1 MLGLLDRKK
10 HLYKG
15 EIVDLV
21 ERARVSEKA
30 SFDGVPTVFYDI
42 YVSGSNLT
50 DSNLTGS
57 NLGSNL
63 TGSNLKVGKCD
74 LRLKNDGF
82 MYYYGNVGYNIKET
96 YRGHHYAYYACKIL
110 FKIAKEEFGLN
121 ELIITCNPDNDAS
134 YKTLKR
140 LGGKLVEIAQ
150 IPYDHELYEKGDRFK
165 CIFRFKL

>member
-30 SFDGVPTVFYDI
+30 SFDGVPTIFYDI
-42 YVSGSNLT
+42 YLS
-50 DSNLTGS
+50 
-57 NLGSNL
+57 
-63 TGSNLKVGKCD
+63 GSNLKVGKCD

-82 MYYYGNVGYNIKET
+82 MYYYGNVGYNIKES
-96 YRGHHYAYYACKIL
+96 YRGHHYAYYACKVL
-110 FKIAKEEFGLN
+110 FKIAKEEFGMK

>member
-42 YVSGSNLT
+42 YVSGSNL
-50 DSNLTGS
+50 GS
-57 NLGSNL
+57 NLGSNQ
-63 TGSNLKVGKCD
+63 GSNLKVGKCD

-82 MYYYGNVGYNIKET
+82 MYYYGNVGYNIKES

-110 FKIAKEEFGLN
+110 FKIAKEEFGLK

>member
-21 ERARVSEKA
+21 ERARVSEKT

-42 YVSGSNLT
+42 YVSGSNL
-50 DSNLTGS
+50 GS
-57 NLGSNL
+57 NLSGSNL
-63 TGSNLKVGKCD
+63 SGSNLKVGKCD

-82 MYYYGNVGYNIKET
+82 MYYYGNVGYNIKES

-110 FKIAKEEFGLN
+110 FKIAKEEFGMK

>member
-21 ERARVSEKA
+21 ERARVSEKT

-42 YVSGSNLT
+42 YVSGSNQG
-50 DSNLTGS
+50 SNLT
-57 NLGSNL
+57 GSNL

>member
-21 ERARVSEKA
+21 ERARVSEKT

-42 YVSGSNLT
+42 YVSGSNL
-50 DSNLTGS
+50 GS
-57 NLGSNL
+57 NLSGSNL
-63 TGSNLKVGKCD
+63 SGSNLKVGKCD

-82 MYYYGNVGYNIKET
+82 MYYYGNVGYNIKES
-96 YRGHHYAYYACKIL
+96 YRGHHYAYYACKVL
-110 FKIAKEEFGLN
+110 FKIAKEEFGMK

>member
-42 YVSGSNLT
+42 YLSGSNLGT
-50 DSNLTGS
+50 NLR
-57 NLGSNL
+57 
-63 TGSNLKVGKCD
+63 VGKCD

-82 MYYYGNVGYNIKET
+82 MYYYGNVGYNIIESQ
-96 YRGHHYAYYACKIL
+96 RGHHYAYYACKVL
-110 FKIAKEEFGLN
+110 FKIAKEEFGMK
-121 ELIITCNPDNDAS
+121 ELIITCNPDNEAS
-134 YKTLKR
+134 YKTLK
-140 LGGKLVEIAQ
+140 KLKGDLVDIAQ

>member
-10 HLYKG
+10 RLYKG

-21 ERARVSEKA
+21 ERARVSEKT

-42 YVSGSNLT
+42 YVSGF
-50 DSNLTGS
+50 
-57 NLGSNL
+57 
-63 TGSNLKVGKCD
+63 KAGKCD

-82 MYYYGNVGYNIKET
+82 MYYYGNVGYNIKES
-96 YRGHHYAYYACKIL
+96 YRGHHYAYYACKVL
-110 FKIAKEEFGLN
+110 FKIAKEEFGMK

>member
-21 ERARVSEKA
+21 ERARVSEKT

-42 YVSGSNLT
+42 YVSGSNL
-50 DSNLTGS
+50 GS
-57 NLGSNL
+57 NLGSNQ
-63 TGSNLKVGKCD
+63 GSNLKVGKCD

>member
-1 MLGLLDRKK
+1 MLNLLDRKK

-21 ERARVSEKA
+21 ERARVSEKT

-42 YVSGSNLT
+42 YLSGSNL
-50 DSNLTGS
+50 S
-57 NLGSNL
+57 
-63 TGSNLKVGKCD
+63 GSNLKVGKCD

-82 MYYYGNVGYNIKET
+82 MYYYGNVGYNIKES

-110 FKIAKEEFGLN
+110 FKIAKEEFGMK

>member
-42 YVSGSNLT
+42 YVSGSNLG
-50 DSNLTGS
+50 SNLT
-57 NLGSNL
+57 GSNL

>member
-21 ERARVSEKA
+21 ERARVSEKT

-42 YVSGSNLT
+42 YVSGSNL
-50 DSNLTGS
+50 GS
-57 NLGSNL
+57 NLSGSNL
-63 TGSNLKVGKCD
+63 SGLNLKVGKCD

-82 MYYYGNVGYNIKET
+82 MYYYGNVGYNIKES

-110 FKIAKEEFGLN
+110 FKIAKEEFGMK

>member
-1 MLGLLDRKK
+1 MLNLLDRKK
-10 HLYKG
+10 YLHKG
-15 EIVDLV
+15 EVVDLV

-42 YVSGSNLT
+42 YVSGSNL
-50 DSNLTGS
+50 DS

>member
-42 YVSGSNLT
+42 YVSGSNL
-50 DSNLTGS
+50 
-57 NLGSNL
+57 
-63 TGSNLKVGKCD
+63 KVGKCD

-82 MYYYGNVGYNIKET
+82 MYYYGNVGYNIKES
-96 YRGHHYAYYACKIL
+96 YRGHHYAYYACKVL

>member
-10 HLYKG
+10 RLYKG

-21 ERARVSEKA
+21 ERARVSEKT

-42 YVSGSNLT
+42 FLSGSNLT
-50 DSNLTGS
+50 
-57 NLGSNL
+57 GSNL

-82 MYYYGNVGYNIKET
+82 MYYYGNVGYNIKES

-110 FKIAKEEFGLN
+110 FKIAKEEFGMK

>member
-1 MLGLLDRKK
+1 MLGLLDREK

-21 ERARVSEKA
+21 ERARVSEKT

-42 YVSGSNLT
+42 YLSGSNLGT
-50 DSNLTGS
+50 NLR
-57 NLGSNL
+57 
-63 TGSNLKVGKCD
+63 VGKCD

-82 MYYYGNVGYNIKET
+82 MYYYGNVGYNIMESQ
-96 YRGHHYAYYACKIL
+96 RGHHYAYYACKVL
-110 FKIAKEEFGLN
+110 FKIAKEEFGMK
-121 ELIITCNPDNDAS
+121 ELIITCNPDNEAS
-134 YKTLKR
+134 YKTLK
-140 LGGKLVEIAQ
+140 KLKGDLIDIAQ

>member
-1 MLGLLDRKK
+1 MLNLLDRKK

-21 ERARVSEKA
+21 ERARVSEKT

-42 YVSGSNLT
+42 YVSGSNL
-50 DSNLTGS
+50 
-57 NLGSNL
+57 
-63 TGSNLKVGKCD
+63 GSNLKVGKCD

-82 MYYYGNVGYNIKET
+82 MYYYGNVGYNIKES

-110 FKIAKEEFGLN
+110 FKIAKEEFGMK
-121 ELIITCNPDNDAS
+121 ELIITCNPDNEAS
-134 YKTLKR
+134 YKTLK
-140 LGGKLVEIAQ
+140 KLKGDLIDIAQ

>member
-21 ERARVSEKA
+21 ERARVSEKT

-42 YVSGSNLT
+42 YLSGSNL
-50 DSNLTGS
+50 S
-57 NLGSNL
+57 
-63 TGSNLKVGKCD
+63 GSNLKVGKCD

-82 MYYYGNVGYNIKET
+82 MYYYGNVGYNIKES

-110 FKIAKEEFGLN
+110 FKIAKEEFGLK

>member
-42 YVSGSNLT
+42 YVSGSNL
-50 DSNLTGS
+50 
-57 NLGSNL
+57 GSNL

-82 MYYYGNVGYNIKET
+82 MYYYGNVGYNIIESQ
-96 YRGHHYAYYACKIL
+96 RGHHYAYYACKVL
-110 FKIAKEEFGLN
+110 FKIAKEEFGMK
-121 ELIITCNPDNDAS
+121 ELIITCNPDNEAS
-134 YKTLKR
+134 YKTLK
-140 LGGKLVEIAQ
+140 KLKGDLVDIAQ

>member
-21 ERARVSEKA
+21 ERARVSEKT

-42 YVSGSNLT
+42 YVSGFKT
-50 DSNLTGS
+50 
-57 NLGSNL
+57 
-63 TGSNLKVGKCD
+63 GKCD

-82 MYYYGNVGYNIKET
+82 MYYYGNVGYNIKES

-110 FKIAKEEFGLN
+110 FKIAKEEFGLK

>member
-42 YVSGSNLT
+42 YVSGSNQG
-50 DSNLTGS
+50 SNLT
-57 NLGSNL
+57 GSNL

>member
-10 HLYKG
+10 RLYKG

-21 ERARVSEKA
+21 ERARVSEKT
-30 SFDGVPTVFYDI
+30 SFDRVPTVFYDI
-42 YVSGSNLT
+42 YVS
-50 DSNLTGS
+50 
-57 NLGSNL
+57 GSNL

-82 MYYYGNVGYNIKET
+82 MYYYGNVGYNIKES

-110 FKIAKEEFGLN
+110 FKIAKEEFGLK

-140 LGGKLVEIAQ
+140 LGGKLVETAQ

>member
-21 ERARVSEKA
+21 ERARVSEKT

-42 YVSGSNLT
+42 YVS
-50 DSNLTGS
+50 
-57 NLGSNL
+57 GSNL

-82 MYYYGNVGYNIKET
+82 MYYYGNVGYNIKES

-110 FKIAKEEFGLN
+110 FKIAKEEFGMK

>member
-42 YVSGSNLT
+42 YVSGSNLG
-50 DSNLTGS
+50 SNLT
-57 NLGSNL
+57 GSNL

-82 MYYYGNVGYNIKET
+82 MYYYGNVGYNIKES

-110 FKIAKEEFGLN
+110 FKIAKEEFGLK

>member
-10 HLYKG
+10 RLYKG

-21 ERARVSEKA
+21 ERARVSEKT

-42 YVSGSNLT
+42 FLS
-50 DSNLTGS
+50 
-57 NLGSNL
+57 GSNL

-82 MYYYGNVGYNIKET
+82 MYYYGNVGYNIKES

-110 FKIAKEEFGLN
+110 FKIAKEEFGMK

>member
-10 HLYKG
+10 RLYKG

-21 ERARVSEKA
+21 ERARVSEKT

-42 YVSGSNLT
+42 YLS
-50 DSNLTGS
+50 DSNPSGT
-57 NLGSNL
+57 NLG
-63 TGSNLKVGKCD
+63 TNLKVGKCD

-82 MYYYGNVGYNIKET
+82 MYYYGNVGYNIIESQ
-96 YRGHHYAYYACKIL
+96 RGHHYAYYACKVL
-110 FKIAKEEFGLN
+110 FKIAKEEFGMK
-121 ELIITCNPDNDAS
+121 ELIITCNPDNEAS
-134 YKTLKR
+134 YKTLK
-140 LGGKLVEIAQ
+140 KLKGDLVDIAQ

>member
-42 YVSGSNLT
+42 YVSGSNL
-50 DSNLTGS
+50 
-57 NLGSNL
+57 
-63 TGSNLKVGKCD
+63 KVGKCD

-82 MYYYGNVGYNIKET
+82 MYYYGNVGYNIKEP

-110 FKIAKEEFGLN
+110 FKIAKEEFGLK

>member
-21 ERARVSEKA
+21 ERARVSEKT

-42 YVSGSNLT
+42 YVSGSNL
-50 DSNLTGS
+50 GS
-57 NLGSNL
+57 NLSGSNL
-63 TGSNLKVGKCD
+63 SDSNLKVGKCD

-82 MYYYGNVGYNIKET
+82 MYYYGNVGYNIKES

-110 FKIAKEEFGLN
+110 FKIAKEEFGMK

>member
-42 YVSGSNLT
+42 YVSGSNL
-50 DSNLTGS
+50 GS
-57 NLGSNL
+57 NLGSNQ
-63 TGSNLKVGKCD
+63 GSNLKVGKCD

-82 MYYYGNVGYNIKET
+82 MYYYGNVGYNIKES

-110 FKIAKEEFGLN
+110 FKIAKEEFGMK

>member
-21 ERARVSEKA
+21 ERARVSEKT

-42 YVSGSNLT
+42 YVSGSNQ
-50 DSNLTGS
+50 
-57 NLGSNL
+57 
-63 TGSNLKVGKCD
+63 GSNLKVGKCD

-82 MYYYGNVGYNIKET
+82 MYYYGNVGYNIKES

-110 FKIAKEEFGLN
+110 FKIAKEEFGMK

-140 LGGKLVEIAQ
+140 LGVSL
-150 IPYDHELYEKGDRFK
+150 LR
-165 CIFRFKL
+165 

>member
-21 ERARVSEKA
+21 ERARVSEKT

-42 YVSGSNLT
+42 YLSSSNLG
-50 DSNLTGS
+50 SNLTGS
-57 NLGSNL
+57 NL
-63 TGSNLKVGKCD
+63 GSNLKVGKCD

-82 MYYYGNVGYNIKET
+82 MYYYGNVGYNIKES

-110 FKIAKEEFGLN
+110 FKIAKEEFGMK

-140 LGGKLVEIAQ
+140 LGGKLVKIAQ

>member
-10 HLYKG
+10 RLYKG

-21 ERARVSEKA
+21 EKARVSEKT

-42 YVSGSNLT
+42 Y
-50 DSNLTGS
+50 LTGTNMS
-57 NLGSNL
+57 GTNLR
-63 TGSNLKVGKCD
+63 VGKCD

-82 MYYYGNVGYNIKET
+82 MYYYGNVGYNIIESQ
-96 YRGHHYAYYACKIL
+96 RGHHYAYYACKVL
-110 FKIAKEEFGLN
+110 FKIAKEEFGMK
-121 ELIITCNPDNDAS
+121 ELIITCNPDNEAS
-134 YKTLKR
+134 YKTLK
-140 LGGKLVEIAQ
+140 KLKGDLIDIAQ

>member
-21 ERARVSEKA
+21 ERARVSEKT

-42 YVSGSNLT
+42 YVSGSNL
-50 DSNLTGS
+50 S
-57 NLGSNL
+57 
-63 TGSNLKVGKCD
+63 GSNLKVGKCD

-82 MYYYGNVGYNIKET
+82 MYYYGNVGYNIKES

-110 FKIAKEEFGLN
+110 FKIAKEEFGLK

>member
-30 SFDGVPTVFYDI
+30 S
-42 YVSGSNLT
+42 
-50 DSNLTGS
+50 
-57 NLGSNL
+57 
-63 TGSNLKVGKCD
+63 
-74 LRLKNDGF
+74 
-82 MYYYGNVGYNIKET
+82 YGNVAYNIKES

-110 FKIAKEEFGLN
+110 FKIAKEEFGLK

>member
-21 ERARVSEKA
+21 ERARVSEKT

-42 YVSGSNLT
+42 YLSSSNLGSNLT
-50 DSNLTGS
+50 
-57 NLGSNL
+57 GSNL

-82 MYYYGNVGYNIKET
+82 MYYYGNVGYNIKES

-110 FKIAKEEFGLN
+110 FKIAKEEFGMK

>member
-21 ERARVSEKA
+21 ERARVSEKT
-30 SFDGVPTVFYDI
+30 SFDGVPTIFYDI
-42 YVSGSNLT
+42 YVSGT
-50 DSNLTGS
+50 
-57 NLGSNL
+57 NLGTNL
-63 TGSNLKVGKCD
+63 GTNPSGTKVGKCD

-82 MYYYGNVGYNIKET
+82 MYYYGNVGYNIIESQ
-96 YRGHHYAYYACKIL
+96 RGHHYAYYACKVL
-110 FKIAKEEFGLN
+110 FKIAKEEFGMK
-121 ELIITCNPDNDAS
+121 ELIITCNPDNEAS
-134 YKTLKR
+134 YKTLK
-140 LGGKLVEIAQ
+140 KLKGDLIDIAQ

>member
-42 YVSGSNLT
+42 YVSGSNL
-50 DSNLTGS
+50 GS
-57 NLGSNL
+57 NLGSNQ
-63 TGSNLKVGKCD
+63 GSNLKVGKCD

-110 FKIAKEEFGLN
+110 FKIAKEEFGMK